1 MRRSRKIPEGQEQ
14 LPFKSAARRGIFSY
28 AFLWERR
35 LVSVLGA
42 SFLVFVLLYV
52 YFVMAS
58 IVHVVA
64 RQELAA
70 KVVVTKAAV
79 SKLETRYLSETERVT
94 ESYARSIGFVA
105 ASHKIFVERGR
116 AVTLHDAP

>member
-14 LPFKSAARRGIFSY
+14 LPFKSAARRGILSY

-35 LVSVLGA
+35 LVSVLSA
-42 SFLVFVLLYV
+42 LFLAFAALYV
-52 YFVMAS
+52 YFVMTS
-58 IVHVVA
+58 IVHVAA

-70 KVVVTKAAV
+70 KVAVTKAAV

-94 ESYARSIGFVA
+94 ESYARSIGFVTA
-105 ASHKIFVERGR
+105 PHKTFVERGR